1 MAEVLSQSQIDA
13 LLNAAR
19 SGELDVDKP
28 AEKSAEQKYRKYDFY
43 SPRKFTKDRLKML
56 NSIFES
62 YARVINSRIN
72 ALLHATCE
80 IDVDSVEEQRYY
92 EFSNALTDSDVV
104 ALANIDNE
112 QLQGDDPILVHMDT
126 PVVLSMLDRMM
137 GGEGDPDPTV
147 PSDYNL
153 TDLEL
158 NMYDS
163 LIADLIPI
171 LSGSWENYIT
181 LHFSYTRTEVNP
193 TLVQLIG
200 YDETVVIV
208 GLNIK
213 FPNCTGR
220 MSLCLPGE
228 MLTNVFSEIS
238 KNTTRRSTGEDK
250 SEEIFGTLRDS
261 ELEIVAEL
269 ARTRILLSD
278 LYHLNVGDVVDI
290 KRSKDS
296 PVFLNIGGRR
306 WFDGKMGTSNKQVA
320 VKIGETY
327 IKT

>member
-28 AEKSAEQKYRKYDFY
+28 AEKSEEKKYRKYDFY

-92 EFSNALTDSDVV
+92 EFSNALTESDVV
-104 ALANIDNE
+104 ALAEIDQE
-112 QLQGDDPILVHMDT
+112 KLQGDDPILVHMDT

-137 GGEGDPDPTV
+137 GGEGEPDP
-147 PSDYNL
+147 SMSSEYNM

-158 NMYDS
+158 NMYE
-163 LIADLIPI
+163 DLIRDMI
-171 LSGSWENYIT
+171 SVMGGSWENYIT
-181 LHFSYTRTEVNP
+181 LHFEYVRTEVNP

-208 GLNIK
+208 GVNIK
-213 FPNCTGR
+213 FPNCNGR
-220 MSLCLPGE
+220 LSLCLPGV
-228 MLTNVFSEIS
+228 MLTNIFSEIS
-238 KNTTRRSTGEDK
+238 KNNTRRTTGEDK
-250 SEEIFGTLRDS
+250 SEEIFDSLRDS

-278 LYHLNVGDVVDI
+278 LYHLNIGDVVDI
-290 KRSKDS
+290 KRPKDS

-306 WFDGKMGTSNKQVA
+306 WFDGRMGTSNKQVA

-327 IKT
+327 IKM

>member
-28 AEKSAEQKYRKYDFY
+28 SEKSEEKKYRKYDFY

-80 IDVDSVEEQRYY
+80 IEVDSVEEQRYY
-92 EFSNALTDSDVV
+92 EFSNALTESDVI
-104 ALANIDNE
+104 ALAEIDLAE
-112 QLQGDDPILVHMDT
+112 LQGEDPILAHMDT

-137 GGEGDPDPTV
+137 GGEGDPDPNLA
-147 PSDYNL
+147 SDYNM

-158 NMYDS
+158 DMYEG
-163 LIADLIPI
+163 LLKDLIPI
-171 LSGSWENYIT
+171 MGSSWENYIT
-181 LHFSYTRTEVNP
+181 LNFRYTRTEVNP

-228 MLTNVFSEIS
+228 MLTNIFSEIS
-238 KNTTRRSTGEDK
+238 KSTSRRSTGEDK
-250 SEEIFGTLRDS
+250 SEEIFDSLRDS

-269 ARTRILLSD
+269 ARTKILLSD

-290 KRSKDS
+290 KRPKDS
-296 PVFLNIGGRR
+296 PIFLNIGGRR
-306 WFDGKMGTSNKQVA
+306 WFDGRMGTSNKQVA

-327 IKT
+327 IKM

>member
-28 AEKSAEQKYRKYDFY
+28 AEKSEEKKYRKYDFY

-56 NSIFES
+56 NSIFEG

-80 IDVDSVEEQRYY
+80 IEVDSVEEQRYY
-92 EFSNALTDSDVV
+92 EFSNALTESDVV
-104 ALANIDNE
+104 ALAKIDLDK
-112 QLQGDDPILVHMDT
+112 LQGEDPILVHMDT

-137 GGEGDPDPTV
+137 GGEGDPDPTLS
-147 PSDYNL
+147 SDYNM

-158 NMYDS
+158 NMYED
-163 LIADLIPI
+163 LISDLIPI
-171 LSGSWENYIT
+171 LGNSWENYIT
-181 LHFSYTRTEVNP
+181 IHFDYVRTEVNP

-200 YDETVVIV
+200 YEETVVIV

-228 MLTNVFSEIS
+228 MLTNIFTEIS
-238 KNTTRRSTGEDK
+238 KSTSRRVTGEDK
-250 SEEIFGTLRDS
+250 SDEIFDSLRES

-290 KRSKDS
+290 KRPKDT

-306 WFDGKMGTSNKQVA
+306 WFDGKMGVSNKQVA

-327 IKT
+327 IKM

>member
-28 AEKSAEQKYRKYDFY
+28 AEKSEEKKYRKYDFY

-92 EFSNALTDSDVV
+92 EFSNALTESDVV
-104 ALANIDNE
+104 ALAEIDQE
-112 QLQGDDPILVHMDT
+112 KLQGDDPILVHMDT

-147 PSDYNL
+147 PNDYKL

-158 NMYDS
+158 NMYDD

-171 LSGSWENYIT
+171 LGGSWENYMT
-181 LHFSYTRTEVNP
+181 LHFSYVRTEVNP

-228 MLTNVFSEIS
+228 MLTNVFTEIS
-238 KNTTRRSTGEDK
+238 KSTSRRTTGEDK
-250 SEEIFGTLRDS
+250 SEEIFDSLRES
-261 ELEIVAEL
+261 ELEIVAKL

-290 KRSKDS
+290 KRPKDS

-327 IKT
+327 IKM